1 VGPRECHQRFLLLTV
16 RQDGA
21 VDINSVADEL
31 YSLPPEEFTA
41 TRTVSETEA
50 KAIGDKQLAAAIH
63 QLRKPSMGAWL
74 ANQLVREHPGEV
86 QSFVDLG
93 AALREATA
101 MLSGDQLR
109 ELDRQRR
116 QLVYAL
122 MRQARGLAN
131 AAGHKVSQDTASRLE
146 DTLHAALA
154 DERAAAQLRA
164 GRLTDT
170 LQGQGFPSTEA
181 TTSIEPTID
190 LPSARSPKDK
200 SAEQRRVDQ
209 LGRAERDEQLARA
222 AVRDA
227 ADGLER
233 AQTSVERAKAATQ
246 GAALLVNGLRTK
258 LDKAEVEASR
268 REQEH
273 QSAQAELVRA
283 DRTGQVAGDRLDEA
297 VQRLERLSH

>member
-1 VGPRECHQRFLLLTV
+1 
-16 RQDGA
+16 
-21 VDINSVADEL
+21 VDINSVADQL
-31 YSLPPEEFTA
+31 YALPPEEFTA
-41 TRTVSETEA
+41 ARTVSEQEA
-50 KAIGDKQLAAAIH
+50 KANGDKQLAAAIH
-63 QLRKPSMGAWL
+63 QLRKPTMGAWL
-74 ANQLVREHPGEV
+74 ANQLVREHPREV

-93 AALREATA
+93 ASLREATA
-101 MLSGDQLR
+101 KLSGDQLR

-122 MRQARGLAN
+122 MQQARGLAN

-170 LQGQGFPSTEA
+170 LQGEGFPSTEA
-181 TTSIEPTID
+181 TASTEPTTD
-190 LPSARSPKDK
+190 LPSAGSPKDE
-200 SAEQRRVDQ
+200 SAQQRRADQ

-222 AVRDA
+222 AVLEA
-227 ADGLER
+227 ADGLVR
-233 AQTSVERAKAATQ
+233 AQASVERIQAAAKEAAK
-246 GAALLVNGLRTK
+246 LVIGLRAK

-273 QSAQAELVRA
+273 QLAQTELVRA
-283 DRTGQVAGDRLDEA
+283 DRTGQVAGRRLEEA
-297 VQRLERLSH
+297 VKRRERLSQ

>member
-1 VGPRECHQRFLLLTV
+1 M
-16 RQDGA
+16 
-21 VDINSVADEL
+21 DINSVADEL
-31 YSLPPEEFTA
+31 FSLPPEEFTA
-41 TRTVSETEA
+41 ARNVSEKEA
-50 KAIGDKQLAAAIH
+50 KAFGDKQLAAAIH

-109 ELDRQRR
+109 ELGKQRR
-116 QLVYAL
+116 QLVHAL
-122 MRQARGLAN
+122 MQQARGLAS
-131 AAGHKVSQDTASRLE
+131 AAGHQVSQDTASRLE
-146 DTLHAALA
+146 ETLHAALS

-181 TTSIEPTID
+181 ATSSEPTKD
-190 LPSARSPKDK
+190 LPSAGSPKDE
-200 SAEQRRVDQ
+200 SAEQRRAEQ
-209 LGRAERDEQLARA
+209 LGRAEHDEQLARA

-227 ADGLER
+227 ADGLDR
-233 AQTSVERAKAATQ
+233 AQASVERAKAAAQ
-246 GAALLVNGLRTK
+246 EAAFLVSGLRAK
-258 LDKAEVEASR
+258 LDKAEVQASR

-273 QSAQAELVRA
+273 QSAHAELVRA
-283 DRTGQVAGDRLDEA
+283 NRTRQVAGERLDEA
-297 VQRLERLSH
+297 VQRRVGLS

>member
-1 VGPRECHQRFLLLTV
+1 M
-16 RQDGA
+16 
-21 VDINSVADEL
+21 DINSVADEL
-31 YSLPPEEFTA
+31 YSLPREEFTA
-41 TRTVSETEA
+41 ARAVRGKEA
-50 KAIGDKQLAAAIH
+50 KATGDQQLAAGIH
-63 QLRKPSMGAWL
+63 QLRKPTMGAWL

-122 MRQARGLAN
+122 MQQARGLAN

-146 DTLHAALA
+146 DTLHAALS

-170 LQGQGFPSTEA
+170 LQGEGFPPTEA
-181 TTSIEPTID
+181 TTSTEPTTD
-190 LPSARSPKDK
+190 LPSVGSPKDK
-200 SAEQRRVDQ
+200 SADQRRADQ
-209 LGRAERDEQLARA
+209 LGHAERDEQLARA

-233 AQTSVERAKAATQ
+233 AQTSVERAKAAAQ
-246 GAALLVNGLRTK
+246 KAALLASGLRAK
-258 LDKAEVEASR
+258 LDRAEVEASR
-268 REQEH
+268 REQDH

-283 DRTGQVAGDRLDEA
+283 DRTRQVAGERLDEA
-297 VQRLERLSH
+297 VQRRERLSY

>member
-1 VGPRECHQRFLLLTV
+1 
-16 RQDGA
+16 
-21 VDINSVADEL
+21 VDLNSVADEL
-31 YSLPPEEFTA
+31 YSLPPQEFTA
-41 TRTVSETEA
+41 ARSVSEKEA
-50 KAIGDKQLAAAIH
+50 KAIGDKELAAAIH
-63 QLRKPSMGAWL
+63 RLRKPSVGAWL

-101 MLSGDQLR
+101 TLSGDQLR

-122 MRQARGLAN
+122 MQQARGLAN
-131 AAGHKVSQDTASRLE
+131 AAGHKVSQDTASSLE

-181 TTSIEPTID
+181 TTSTEPTTD
-190 LPSARSPKDK
+190 LSSAGSPKDK
-200 SAEQRRVDQ
+200 SAEQRRADH

-233 AQTSVERAKAATQ
+233 AQTSVERAKAAAKE
-246 GAALLVNGLRTK
+246 AAELVLGLRAK
-258 LDKAEVEASR
+258 LDKAEIETSR
-268 REQEH
+268 REQEL

-283 DRTGQVAGDRLDEA
+283 DRTGQVAGQRLDEA
-297 VQRLERLSH
+297 VQRRNVSPSSATRDQPAP

>member
-1 VGPRECHQRFLLLTV
+1 
-16 RQDGA
+16 

-31 YSLPPEEFTA
+31 YALPPEEFTA
-41 TRTVSETEA
+41 ARNVSEKEA
-50 KAIGDKQLAAAIH
+50 KAIGDKQLAAEIR

-86 QSFVDLG
+86 QAFVDLG

-109 ELDRQRR
+109 ELGKQRR
-116 QLVYAL
+116 RLVYAL
-122 MRQARGLAN
+122 MHQARGLAN
-131 AAGHKVSQDTASRLE
+131 AAGHKVSQDMASRLE

-154 DERAAAQLRA
+154 DERAAAELRA

-170 LQGQGFPSTEA
+170 LQGEGFPSTEA
-181 TTSIEPTID
+181 TTSTESTTG
-190 LPSARSPKDK
+190 LPSAGSPKEK
-200 SAEQRRVDQ
+200 SVEQRRADQ
-209 LGRAERDEQLARA
+209 LGRAESDEHLARA

-233 AQTSVERAKAATQ
+233 AQTNVERAKAAAHE
-246 GAALLVNGLRTK
+246 AALLVSGLRAK
-258 LDKAEVEASR
+258 LDKADVEASR

-283 DRTGQVAGDRLDEA
+283 DRTGQVARERLDEA
-297 VQRLERLSH
+297 VQRRERLSHQRYSRSASPLRPPVQ

>member
-1 VGPRECHQRFLLLTV
+1 
-16 RQDGA
+16 

-31 YSLPPEEFTA
+31 YALPPEEFTA
-41 TRTVSETEA
+41 ARNVSEKEA
-50 KAIGDKQLAAAIH
+50 KAIGDQQLAAEIR

-86 QSFVDLG
+86 QAFVDLG

-109 ELDRQRR
+109 ELGKQRR

-122 MRQARGLAN
+122 MQQARGLAN
-131 AAGHKVSQDTASRLE
+131 AAGHKVSQDMASRLE

-154 DERAAAQLRA
+154 DERAAAELRA

-170 LQGQGFPSTEA
+170 LQGEGFPSTEA
-181 TTSIEPTID
+181 TTSTEPTTS
-190 LPSARSPKDK
+190 LPSAGSRKEK
-200 SAEQRRVDQ
+200 SAEQRRADQ
-209 LGRAERDEQLARA
+209 LGHAESDEHLARA

-233 AQTSVERAKAATQ
+233 AQTNVERAKAAAHE
-246 GAALLVNGLRTK
+246 AALLVSGLRAK
-258 LDKAEVEASR
+258 LDKADVEASR

-283 DRTGQVAGDRLDEA
+283 DRTAQVARKRLDEA
-297 VQRLERLSH
+297 VQRRERFSHHAIRDQLAP

>member
-1 VGPRECHQRFLLLTV
+1 
-16 RQDGA
+16 

-41 TRTVSETEA
+41 ARNVTEKEA
-50 KAIGDKQLAAAIH
+50 NAIGDRQLAAAIH
-63 QLRKPSMGAWL
+63 RLRKPSMGAWL

-109 ELDRQRR
+109 ELGKQRR

-122 MRQARGLAN
+122 MQQARGLAN
-131 AAGHKVSQDTASRLE
+131 AAGHKVSQDTAGRLE
-146 DTLHAALA
+146 DTLHVALA

-164 GRLTDT
+164 GQLTDT
-170 LQGQGFPSTEA
+170 LQGEGFPSAEA
-181 TTSIEPTID
+181 TKSTEPTTG
-190 LPSARSPKDK
+190 LPSAGSPKDK
-200 SAEQRRVDQ
+200 SAGQRRADQ
-209 LGRAERDEQLARA
+209 LGRAQRDEQLARA
-222 AVRDA
+222 AVREA
-227 ADGLER
+227 AEGLER
-233 AQTSVERAKAATQ
+233 AQTSVERAKAAAQ
-246 GAALLVNGLRTK
+246 EAASLVSGLRVK
-258 LDKAEVEASR
+258 LDKAEVDASR

-283 DRTGQVAGDRLDEA
+283 DRTGQVAGERLDEA
-297 VQRLERLSH
+297 VQRRERLSYQRYSRSASPLRPPVQ

>member
-1 VGPRECHQRFLLLTV
+1 LSSRFRRHAACSPS

-31 YSLPPEEFTA
+31 YSLPPMEFTA
-41 TRTVSETEA
+41 ARSVSEKEA
-50 KAIGDKQLAAAIH
+50 KAIGDMRLAAAIH

-101 MLSGDQLR
+101 RLSGDQLR
-109 ELDRQRR
+109 EFGKQRR

-122 MRQARGLAN
+122 MQQARGLASD
-131 AAGHKVSQDTASRLE
+131 AGQKVSQDTASRLE

-170 LQGQGFPSTEA
+170 LQGEGFPSTEA
-181 TTSIEPTID
+181 TTSIEPTTD
-190 LPSARSPKDK
+190 LPSAGSPKDK
-200 SAEQRRVDQ
+200 SAEQRRADQ

-233 AQTSVERAKAATQ
+233 AQASVERAKAAAQ
-246 GAALLVNGLRTK
+246 EAALLVSGLRAK

-283 DRTGQVAGDRLDEA
+283 GRNGQVAGERLDEV
-297 VQRLERLSH
+297 VQRRERPSY

>member
-1 VGPRECHQRFLLLTV
+1 ME
-16 RQDGA
+16 
-21 VDINSVADEL
+21 ISSVADEL

-41 TRTVSETEA
+41 ARTVSEKEA
-50 KAIGDKQLAAAIH
+50 KAIGDKQLASAIH

-122 MRQARGLAN
+122 MQQARGLAN
-131 AAGHKVSQDTASRLE
+131 AAGHKVSQDTVSRLE
-146 DTLHAALA
+146 DTLHAALS
-154 DERAAAQLRA
+154 DERAAAQLRT

-170 LQGQGFPSTEA
+170 LQGEGFPSTEA
-181 TTSIEPTID
+181 TTSTEPTANR
-190 LPSARSPKDK
+190 PSAGSTKDK
-200 SAEQRRVDQ
+200 SAEQCRADQ
-209 LGRAERDEQLARA
+209 VSHAERDEQLART

-227 ADGLER
+227 ANGLER
-233 AQTSVERAKAATQ
+233 AQTSMERANVAAQ
-246 GAALLVNGLRTK
+246 DAALLVSGLRAK

-273 QSAQAELVRA
+273 QSAQAELVKA
-283 DRTGQVAGDRLDEA
+283 DRTRQVAGERLDEA
-297 VQRLERLSH
+297 VQRRKRLAY

>member
-1 VGPRECHQRFLLLTV
+1 
-16 RQDGA
+16 

-31 YSLPPEEFTA
+31 YSLAPEEFTA
-41 TRTVSETEA
+41 ARNLSEKEV

-63 QLRKPSMGAWL
+63 QLRRPSVGAWL
-74 ANQLVREHPGEV
+74 ANKLVREHPGEV

-109 ELDRQRR
+109 ELGKQRR

-122 MRQARGLAN
+122 MQLARGLAN
-131 AAGHKVSQDTASRLE
+131 AAGHKLSQDTASRLE
-146 DTLHAALA
+146 GTLHAALA
-154 DERAAAQLRA
+154 DERAAAQLMA

-170 LQGQGFPSTEA
+170 FQGEGFPSTEA
-181 TTSIEPTID
+181 TKSAEPTTD
-190 LPSARSPKDK
+190 LTSADN
-200 SAEQRRVDQ
+200 SAEQRRADQ
-209 LGRAERDEQLARA
+209 LGHAERDEQLARA

-233 AQTSVERAKAATQ
+233 SQTSVERAKAAAQ
-246 GAALLVNGLRTK
+246 EAALLVSRLRAE

-268 REQEH
+268 REQER

-283 DRTGQVAGDRLDEA
+283 DRTGQVAGERLDEA
-297 VQRLERLSH
+297 VKRRERLSYQRYSRSASPLRPPVQ

>member
-1 VGPRECHQRFLLLTV
+1 
-16 RQDGA
+16 
-21 VDINSVADEL
+21 VDINSFADEL

-41 TRTVSETEA
+41 ARNVSEKEA
-50 KAIGDKQLAAAIH
+50 KAIGHKQLAAAIH

-74 ANQLVREHPGEV
+74 ANQLVREHPGEF

-101 MLSGDQLR
+101 TLSGDQMR
-109 ELDRQRR
+109 ELDKQRR

-122 MRQARGLAN
+122 MQQARGLAN

-170 LQGQGFPSTEA
+170 LQGEGFPSTEA
-181 TTSIEPTID
+181 TTSTEPTTD
-190 LPSARSPKDK
+190 LPSAGSPKDT
-200 SAEQRRVDQ
+200 SAEQRRADQ

-233 AQTSVERAKAATQ
+233 AQTTMERAKAAAHE
-246 GAALLVNGLRTK
+246 AALLVSGLRAK

-283 DRTGQVAGDRLDEA
+283 DRTGQVAGERLDEA
-297 VQRLERLSH
+297 IQRRERLSY

>member
-1 VGPRECHQRFLLLTV
+1 ME
-16 RQDGA
+16 
-21 VDINSVADEL
+21 ISSVADEL

-41 TRTVSETEA
+41 ARTVSEKEA

-122 MRQARGLAN
+122 MQQARGLAN
-131 AAGHKVSQDTASRLE
+131 AAGHKVSQDTVSRLE
-146 DTLHAALA
+146 DTLHAALS
-154 DERAAAQLRA
+154 DERAAAQLRT

-170 LQGQGFPSTEA
+170 LQGEGFPSTEA
-181 TTSIEPTID
+181 TTSTEPTANR
-190 LPSARSPKDK
+190 PSAGSTKDK
-200 SAEQRRVDQ
+200 SAEQCRADQ
-209 LGRAERDEQLARA
+209 VSHAERDEQLART

-227 ADGLER
+227 ANGLER
-233 AQTSVERAKAATQ
+233 AQTSMERANVAAQ
-246 GAALLVNGLRTK
+246 DAALLVSGLRAK

-273 QSAQAELVRA
+273 QSAQAELVKA
-283 DRTGQVAGDRLDEA
+283 DRTRQVAGERLDEA
-297 VQRLERLSH
+297 VQRRKRLAY